1 MTIQELID
9 VCRDIALNKVEVK
22 SFYVGD
28 TWNQSA
34 SKGDIYPNIWFETP
48 ILIDYSTIVTLSKQF
63 TFSLDFLT
71 LAKMDDVEDELQ
83 MISHMEE
90 LADLFL
96 LYLKKQKG
104 FPLIDVPTGLTIK
117 NLNADNAVG
126 VRLDIKV
133 NTGRVCPDCTKKT
146 DELCP

>member
-104 FPLIDVPTGLTIK
+104 MNLITI
-117 NLNADNAVG
+117 V
-126 VRLDIKV
+126 
-133 NTGRVCPDCTKKT
+133 
-146 DELCP
+146 